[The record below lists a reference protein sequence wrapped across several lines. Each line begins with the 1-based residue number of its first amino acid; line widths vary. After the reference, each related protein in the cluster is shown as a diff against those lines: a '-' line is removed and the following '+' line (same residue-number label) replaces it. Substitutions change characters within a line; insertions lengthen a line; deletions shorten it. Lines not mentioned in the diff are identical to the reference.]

1 MTDTPPTL
9 QVQPARRA
17 WYQRISAI
25 WLIPI
30 LAVLGSLA
38 VAYQSYSSRG
48 PLISITF
55 SDGAGIAKRETE
67 LRYRDVTVGVVEDV
81 KFTPDLSGV
90 QAMVRVDTSVAPYI
104 DSSAT
109 FWIVQPELTAQGV
122 TGLDTVLS
130 GVYIEGTWDN
140 DISDPV
146 YAFDGLDDAPLFRAS
161 EGGLEIVLRTP
172 PGGSMTDNS
181 PITFRGIEVGR
192 IGKARIS
199 PDGNFALAEA
209 LIYEPHDRLI
219 SSATRFWD
227 TAGFTFSVGP
237 NGAEIDFSSVATLL
251 GGGVTFDTF
260 VSGGDPINDGAIYEV
275 HPGENEA
282 RNSLFTDAEVE
293 TLQVRVIFE
302 QNISGLAVDA
312 PVEINGLNIGKVQ
325 SVLGTI
331 DREEFGDSRVRLNV
345 LLAIQPARL
354 GLPGEVT
361 PEAAQDFLARRIEG
375 GLRAQLAN
383 ASLLTGG
390 LKIVLT
396 QVDDAKP
403 SEMRVAE
410 NGLPIIPTVDAEL
423 ADAAASIEGVLNR
436 VNELPVEELLE
447 SAILFLNNA
456 TALVGN
462 EDLQQTPG
470 EIRALVGDISG
481 VVSSDEAQTLLV
493 TLNSAVTQFERL
505 LRDVETAQLTGR
517 LADALTAT
525 TDAAAVVTTS
535 AQGVPELI
543 ERITALAAK
552 AETLPLEALTAELR
566 DVATA
571 TAQLLESDGAQDLP
585 GVLGGA
591 LGEVEAT
598 LRDLRAG
605 GSVENLNA
613 ALASAREAAD
623 AVTAS
628 TQGIPALISQ
638 IEGVAAKAQNLPLE
652 DLTAELTELATA
664 TTALIDSDAA
674 RALPADLSAA
684 LAEVNATLVELR
696 QGGAVANLNAT
707 LSSASDAAGA
717 VEQATADLPA
727 LAARM
732 RAVLDQASRT
742 IAGYDQGATL
752 SRDVENTLRDIQ
764 NAANALESLA
774 RTIERNPSAL
784 IRGR

>member
-9 QVQPARRA
+9 QVKPARRA

-30 LAVLGSLA
+30 IAILGSLA

-48 PLISITF
+48 PLIAITF

-140 DISDPV
+140 DPSDLV
-146 YAFDGLDDAPLFRAS
+146 YAFDGLEDAPLFRS
-161 EGGLEIVLRTP
+161 DEGGLEIVLRTP

-260 VSGGDPINDGAIYEV
+260 VSGGDPINDGAVFEV
-275 HPGENEA
+275 HPGETEA
-282 RNSLFTDAEVE
+282 RNSLFTESEVE

-361 PEAAQDFLARRIEG
+361 PQAAQDFLARRIEG

-390 LKIVLT
+390 LKIILR

-403 SEMRVAE
+403 GEMRVAE

-462 EDLQQTPG
+462 EDLQQTPAD
-470 EIRALVGDISG
+470 IRALVGDISG

-493 TLNSAVTQFERL
+493 TLNSAVGQFEQL
-505 LRDVETAQLTGR
+505 LVDVETAR
-517 LADALTAT
+517 LAARLGDALDT
-525 TDAAAVVTTS
+525 TSAAAAAVADVTG
-535 AQGVPELI
+535 GVPALI
-543 ERITALAAK
+543 DQITAVAQK
-552 AETLPLEALTAELR
+552 AEALPLEALTQELT
-566 DVATA
+566 DVAA
-571 TAQLLESDGAQDLP
+571 AIASLLESDGAQSLP

-598 LRDLRAG
+598 LRDLRNG

-623 AVTAS
+623 AVAAS
-628 TQGIPALISQ
+628 TQGVPALIER
-638 IEGVAAKAQNLPLE
+638 IEAVAAKALDLPLE
-652 DLTAELTELATA
+652 DLSVELTDLAAATA
-664 TTALIDSDAA
+664 TLLESEAAQNLPGDLGGALG
-674 RALPADLSAA
+674 
-684 LAEVNATLVELR
+684 EVEATLRDLR
-696 QGGAVANLNAT
+696 AGGTVDNLNAT
-707 LSSASDAAGA
+707 LGSARDAAGA
-717 VEQATADLPA
+717 IEEAANDLPT
-727 LAARM
+727 LVARM
-732 RAVLDQASRT
+732 RAVLDQAGRT

-752 SRDVENTLRDIQ
+752 SRDVESTLRDIQ